1 MRRQILIRKLPPT
14 VKNNADQAV
23 TTAEAT
29 YNQAKTKAEE
39 AANEEGTAEE
49 KKNEKMQAWQTAEE
63 TYQAAQAAYDDFFK
77 LENAVITAIPDQT
90 YTGEA
95 IEPALTIKDKG
106 KTVTLK
112 AGTDYTVSYE
122 GNINAGE
129 ATVTISGT
137 GNYTGTATKTFTI
150 APKAI
155 NVKSITVDPIPDQQ
169 LEEGKSSY
177 KPTVTVKDG
186 GVTLTCEQDYKLAY
200 EYENNNRE
208 RTATVT
214 ISGQG
219 NYNDTREVTFQIV
232 DPAKLEVKRQLQ
244 AKIAE
249 MEGLDLAKYSA
260 EDQKKIRQ
268 AISDAKEMLA
278 KPASEIS
285 VEAFEGALSKVK
297 AAKTNADTN
306 LEKAKQQKL
315 QPKKAA
321 APKKPAKVTLTKV
334 KKGKGKLTVQWKRVA
349 ANTTGYQIQLKD
361 KKSGQ
366 VKLVTV
372 KQAKGKK
379 IKKVVKGLRHK
390 TKYTVMVR
398 ACNQSGKLISWG
410 PWSKAKTGKVK

>member
-1 MRRQILIRKLPPT
+1 MF
-14 VKNNADQAV
+14 
-23 TTAEAT
+23 E
-29 YNQAKTKAEE
+29 
-39 AANEEGTAEE
+39 
-49 KKNEKMQAWQTAEE
+49 
-63 TYQAAQAAYDDFFK
+63 
-77 LENAVITAIPDQT
+77 
-90 YTGEA
+90 
-95 IEPALTIKDKG
+95 
-106 KTVTLK
+106 
-112 AGTDYTVSYE
+112 S
-122 GNINAGE
+122 NINAGE

-177 KPTVTVKDG
+177 EPTVTVKDG
-186 GVTLTCEQDYKLAY
+186 GVTLECDQDYKLDY
-200 EYENNNRE
+200 VNSNEEG
-208 RTATVT
+208 TATVT
-214 ISGQG
+214 IVGQG
-219 NYNDTREVTFQIV
+219 NYGGTREVKFQIV
-232 DPAKLEVKRQLQ
+232 DPAKLEVKKQLEE
-244 AKIAE
+244 KITE
-249 MEGLDLAKYSA
+249 LESLNLKDYSA

-268 AISDAKEMLA
+268 AISAAKEMLA
-278 KPASEIS
+278 KPACEIS
-285 VEAFEGALSKVK
+285 IDEFEGALSGLKT
-297 AAKTNADTN
+297 AKTNADTN

-366 VKLVTV
+366 VKLVSV

-379 IKKVVKGLRHK
+379 IKKVVKGLKHK